1 MQFFGKGRSCLL
13 RALKVRNKNLF
24 DVGVCKRIGKA
35 FRAAVPSIAE
45 RSICIV
51 GNFIRVAHKKYGVHI
66 LSVCTRS
73 YR

>member
-1 MQFFGKGRSCLL
+1 
-13 RALKVRNKNLF
+13 
-24 DVGVCKRIGKA
+24 
-35 FRAAVPSIAE
+35 VPSIAE